1 MHVAVY
7 PGFPE
12 WLRRRGV
19 PMGAAHRASFLNR
32 NITED
37 RAEKN
42 IATMSKLTFGQQA
55 AHALKASFDWRDS
68 REGDT
73 YWAELVTK
81 LETQ

>member
-7 PGFPE
+7 PDFPE

-19 PMGAAHRASFLNR
+19 PVGAAHRASFLNR
-32 NITED
+32 NVTAE
-37 RAEKN
+37 RAAVVE
-42 IATMSKLTFGQQA
+42 SFHKLTFGQQA
-55 AHALKASFDWRDS
+55 AHALKASFDWKDS

-81 LETQ
+81 LEAQ